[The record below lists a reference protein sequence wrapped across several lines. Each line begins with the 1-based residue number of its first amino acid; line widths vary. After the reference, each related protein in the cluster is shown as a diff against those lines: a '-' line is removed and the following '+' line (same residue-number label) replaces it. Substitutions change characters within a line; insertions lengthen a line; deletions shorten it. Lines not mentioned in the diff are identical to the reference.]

1 MTAKSVG
8 TEFSKTRIPT
18 NKVTRPPV
26 RFNNTLTL
34 PIQYFGSVEY
44 YALMSAFGRVVIDDT
59 VRYDKRFKSAHRM
72 TVADTHGPICL
83 TVPVV
88 KPSRQRLVTDCLNGN
103 LTWHDVAVSSH
114 GSWWR
119 SVEET
124 LASAY
129 GRTPF
134 FEYYIDR
141 LRPFFDETTVYSFD
155 SVAGLDIALNRV
167 ICDILGF
174 NNEIFAKSQLDT
186 PFFVKSNE
194 NSCKKSNLD
203 LNTEDRIDK
212 TLNIPIDIAG
222 SDIPKRITTSDI
234 SKPVAP
240 PDIKIHIAAS
250 DISVTPDKLKQI
262 TPPDIQAPITD
273 ADIYV
278 SPDRLKHITSQLPQL
293 EYYQVRSRK
302 HGFISSLSILDL
314 IFNLGPES
322 PLHLY
327 KMTEKLSTKDLL

>member
-114 GSWWR
+114 GSWCR

-141 LRPFFDETTVYSFD
+141 LRPFFDETAVSSFD
-155 SVAGLDIALNRV
+155 SVASLDMALNRV
-167 ICDILGF
+167 ICDILCF
-174 NNEIFAKSQLDT
+174 NNEIFAKSQLET
-186 PFFVKSNE
+186 PLFVKSNE
-194 NSCKKSNLD
+194 NSCKEAKHDTLPHNPAGKTSNTPL
-203 LNTEDRIDK
+203 
-212 TLNIPIDIAG
+212 
-222 SDIPKRITTSDI
+222 
-234 SKPVAP
+234 VAP
-240 PDIKIHIAAS
+240 SSPILQHITS
-250 DISVTPDKLKQI
+250 RCTQTPLTSPVTQ
-262 TPPDIQAPITD
+262 TPGTE

-278 SPDRLKHITSQLPQL
+278 SPDRLKHITSQLPKL
-293 EYYQVRSRK
+293 EYYQVRNRK